1 MNRKSI
7 VAIMILMSASLI
19 GIAIIQWFW
28 IKWQVDLNE
37 TNFENKV
44 TTALIRVKDRIEKDA
59 LTYNSVSDLRIG
71 SDNPFD
77 SGNRS
82 KILDQIYNAK
92 GDWRDRT
99 MKDEI
104 NKNLLLY
111 SDLFGDARMKENL
124 DKYLVQ
130 EFEDQRI
137 GLRFDYGVYSDE
149 DGLFVLN
156 GIYTVPSIN
165 AEASEIE
172 TSTEK
177 GLNTTDYKISL
188 WKPNEFLKVYFP
200 NKTSF
205 IWSDVLPE
213 MISSIIFTGLILFC
227 FLYTLYVILK
237 QKKISEITNDFINN
251 MTHEFKT
258 PIATISLAADSINSP
273 KILSDESKIKRF
285 INIIKEENK
294 RMLNQVEK
302 VLQMSLLEKGDY
314 DLKLNDLDINQIV
327 NQAVNNLN
335 LQVEKRNGKI
345 EMIMEENLPSIKG
358 DLTHVS
364 NMIHNLLDNANKYSP
379 EPPKIIVK
387 TKNESTKI
395 VVEIIDNGL
404 GLSKEAQ
411 KHIFDKFYRVH
422 TGNRHDVKGFGLGL
436 SYVKAM
442 MEAHRGSVTVES
454 ELGKGSTFYLFF
466 PINV

>member
-1 MNRKSI
+1 
-7 VAIMILMSASLI
+7 MSASLI

-59 LTYNSVSDLRIG
+59 LAANNISDLRIG
-71 SDNPFD
+71 SDNPFN
-77 SGNRS
+77 SGSRS
-82 KILDQIYNAK
+82 KILDQLYKNN
-92 GDWRDRT
+92 GDWRSRIQQ
-99 MKDEI
+99 DEI
-104 NKNLLLY
+104 NKNILLY
-111 SDLFGDARMKENL
+111 SDLFGDTRMKENL
-124 DKYLVQ
+124 DKYLTQ

-137 GLRFDYGVYSDE
+137 GLRFDYGVYSEE
-149 DGLFVLN
+149 DGLYVLN

-172 TSTEK
+172 TPTEK
-177 GLNTTDYKISL
+177 GLNTSEYKISL
-188 WKPNEFLKVYFP
+188 WKPNESLKVYFP

-213 MISSIIFTGLILFC
+213 MISSIVFTGLILFC
-227 FLYTLYVILK
+227 FLYTLYIILK

-285 INIIKEENK
+285 ITIIKEENK

-302 VLQMSLLEKGDY
+302 VLQMSLLEKEDY
-314 DLKLNDLDINQIV
+314 ELKWSDLDLNQIV

-335 LQVEKRNGKI
+335 LQVEKRNGEIKL
-345 EMIMEENLPSIKG
+345 EVEENLPYIKG

-379 EPPKIIVK
+379 ESPEISVKTRRELNKIIV
-387 TKNESTKI
+387 
-395 VVEIIDNGL
+395 EIKDKGL
-404 GLSKEAQ
+404 GLSKDAQ

-442 MEAHRGSVTVES
+442 MEAHHGSIKVDS
-454 ELGKGSTFYLFF
+454 ELGKGSTFYLIF
-466 PINV
+466 PQNV